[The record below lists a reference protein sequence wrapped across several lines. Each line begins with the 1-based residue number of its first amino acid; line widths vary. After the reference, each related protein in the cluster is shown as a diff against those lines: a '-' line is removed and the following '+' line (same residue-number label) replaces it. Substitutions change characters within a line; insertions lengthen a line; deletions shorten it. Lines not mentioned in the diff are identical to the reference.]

1 MSESQSLGFAYLTR
15 CLITTVSGG
24 SSISQPFRE
33 DRSRLADLHHGPGAM
48 ALHETLAGKAWS
60 T

>member
-1 MSESQSLGFAYLTR
+1 MSQSLGFAYLRTAPDYD
-15 CLITTVSGG
+15 
-24 SSISQPFRE
+24 SQWQQQQQPAVRE
-33 DRSRLADLHHGPGAM
+33 DRSRLADLLHGPGAM